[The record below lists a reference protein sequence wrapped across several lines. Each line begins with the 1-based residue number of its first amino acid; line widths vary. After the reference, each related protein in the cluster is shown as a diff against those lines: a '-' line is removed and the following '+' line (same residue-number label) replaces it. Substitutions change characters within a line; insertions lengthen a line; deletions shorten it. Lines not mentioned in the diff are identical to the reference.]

1 MATGNVTIRSVE
13 GLAPGAM
20 LWDAGHR
27 EAVRGFGVR
36 CQIDAKTYILKYR
49 IGGRQRFHT
58 IGRHGQGF
66 TPEKARK
73 EARRLV
79 GLIADGKDPTLIK
92 IEAKQQQAETLKA
105 VIDRYLPVAEAK
117 QKPRT
122 YKETKRLL
130 NDHWKPFHNVSVF
143 ALRRRTI
150 TDHINELAKSSGP
163 VAAIHARAA
172 LSKCLNWAIAEGYE
186 LAANPVTGSNR
197 PKAPRAR
204 ERVLTGDELRAIWN
218 ATADGSDY
226 SRIVRLLLLTG
237 QRRDEVG
244 GMPWSELVGDLW
256 TIPKERTKNHQEH
269 TVPLCHLALA
279 QFPINDGSPFVFGRR
294 KTSGFSGWSRAK
306 KELNDRC
313 KIAAWRLH
321 DLRRTMSTVM
331 PDRLGVLPH
340 IVEAVT
346 NHISG
351 HKAGVA
357 GVYNHAEYID
367 AKRQALSVWA
377 DYIAGLVR

>member
-1 MATGNVTIRSVE
+1 MATGNITIRNVE
-13 GLAPGAM
+13 GLAPGAT

-36 CQIDAKTYILKYR
+36 CQTDAKTYILKYR

-73 EARRLV
+73 EAKRLV
-79 GLIADGKDPTLIK
+79 GLVADGKDPTLIK

-105 VIDRYLPVAEAK
+105 VIDRYLPVAQLK

-122 YKETKRLL
+122 YKETKRHL

-150 TDHINELAKSSGP
+150 TDHINELAKTSGP

-172 LSKCLNWAIAEGYE
+172 LSRCLNWAIAEGYE
-186 LAANPVTGSNR
+186 LEANPVTGSNR
-197 PKAPRAR
+197 PKGPKAR
-204 ERVLTGDELRAIWN
+204 ERVLTDDELRTIWA
-218 ATADGSDY
+218 ATADGGDY
-226 SRIVRLLLLTG
+226 SRIVRLLMLTG

-244 GMPWSELVGDLW
+244 GMAWVELDGYLW
-256 TIPKERTKNHQEH
+256 TIPRERTKNHQEH
-269 TVPLCHLALA
+269 SVPLVPLALA
-279 QFPINDGSPFVFGRR
+279 QFPINDASAFVFGRR
-294 KTSGFSGWSRAK
+294 KASGFSGWSKAK
-306 KELNDRC
+306 VELDGRC
-313 KIAAWRLH
+313 KVRGWRLH
-321 DLRRTMSTVM
+321 DLRRTAYSVM
-331 PDRLGVLPH
+331 CDCLGVAPH
-340 IVEAVT
+340 IAEAVT

-351 HKAGVA
+351 HKAGA
-357 GVYNHAEYID
+357 ARHYNLAEYLEP
-367 AKRQALSVWA
+367 KRAALARWA
-377 DYIAGLVR
+377 DHVAAITA